1 MQSGRCAGDHHL
13 YNLDGLQDVEN
24 SYRLIISFNV
34 LLENYSMQS
43 GRCAGEL

>member
-13 YNLDGLQDVEN
+13 YYFDGVHDVEN
-24 SYRLIISFNV
+24 LYRLIISFNILV
-34 LLENYSMQS
+34 ENWSMQS